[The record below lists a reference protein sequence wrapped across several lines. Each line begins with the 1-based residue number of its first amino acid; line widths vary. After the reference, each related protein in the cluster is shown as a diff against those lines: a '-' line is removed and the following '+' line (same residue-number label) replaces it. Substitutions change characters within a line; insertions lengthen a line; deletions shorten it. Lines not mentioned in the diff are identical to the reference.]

1 MRNLVLCLLFPAFAH
16 AGPYV
21 ELGIAK
27 ADGGT
32 CIRDEKIEN
41 KQYVGLT
48 YVYNYTESYMGCS
61 KSPLGNIALGYAY
74 KGFAAEIEHWSS
86 LQEKD
91 KGLNL
96 FTIKYRYEFW
106 K

>member
-1 MRNLVLCLLFPAFAH
+1 MRWLILFLLVSSAH

-27 ADGGT
+27 ADGGS
-32 CIRDEKIEN
+32 CIVDQKDNGVI
-41 KQYVGLT
+41 
-48 YVYNYTESYMGCS
+48 GCS
-61 KSPLGNIALGYAY
+61 ESPLGNATIGYSY

-86 LQEKD
+86 LTEKD

-96 FTIKYRYEFW
+96 FTIKYRYEFR
-106 K
+106 KR

>member
-1 MRNLVLCLLFPAFAH
+1 MKRLIPILLLSTSAH

-21 ELGIAK
+21 EIGIAK
-27 ADGGT
+27 ADGGS
-32 CIRDEKIEN
+32 CISDVKIET
-41 KQYVGLT
+41 GEL
-48 YVYNYTESYMGCS
+48 GCS
-61 KSPLGNIALGYAY
+61 ESPLGNATIGYSY

-86 LQEKD
+86 LVEKD

-96 FTIKYRYEFW
+96 FTIKYRFEFW

>member
-1 MRNLVLCLLFPAFAH
+1 MKRLIPLLLLSFPAY
-16 AGPYV
+16 AGPYI

-32 CIRDEKIEN
+32 CIRDLKTEA
-41 KQYVGLT
+41 T
-48 YVYNYTESYMGCS
+48 RFRPAVYGCS
-61 KSPLGNIALGYAY
+61 ESPLGNATIGYEWNNFHIEA
-74 KGFAAEIEHWSS
+74 EHWSS
-86 LQEKD
+86 LGEKD

-96 FTIKYRYEFW
+96 FTIKYRYTFG

>member
-1 MRNLVLCLLFPAFAH
+1 MSRLLILLLLSTSAH

-32 CIRDEKIEN
+32 CIRDYKMDTR
-41 KQYVGLT
+41 KW
-48 YVYNYTESYMGCS
+48 GCS
-61 KSPLGNIALGYAY
+61 ESPLGNATIGYSY
-74 KGFAAEIEHWSS
+74 KNFSVEAEHWSS
-86 LQEKD
+86 LTEKD

-96 FTIKYRYEFW
+96 FTFKYRFNLT

>member
-1 MRNLVLCLLFPAFAH
+1 MTHYVIVFLLALFTLPAH
-16 AGPYV
+16 AGPYI

-32 CIRDEKIEN
+32 CIRDLKNE
-41 KQYVGLT
+41 LSPP
-48 YVYNYTESYMGCS
+48 VYGCS
-61 KSPLGNIALGYAY
+61 YSPLGNATIGYTY

-91 KGLNL
+91 RGLNL
-96 FTIKYRYEFW
+96 FTIKYRYEFF
-106 K
+106 KN